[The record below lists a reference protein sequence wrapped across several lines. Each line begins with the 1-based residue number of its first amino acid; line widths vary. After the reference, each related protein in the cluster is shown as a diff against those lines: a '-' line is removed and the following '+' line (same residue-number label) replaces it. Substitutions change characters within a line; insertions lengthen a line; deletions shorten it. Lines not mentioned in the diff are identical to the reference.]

1 MKNITAATAATAAAA
16 GFAAAFLGLAA
27 PAFAAP
33 SGGSAA
39 DTISALEAQG
49 NRVIVNREG
58 GAALSDASVVS
69 VRQGAEIQEYTWDA
83 QRDDRVLETVGRVVY
98 VDVR

>member
-1 MKNITAATAATAAAA
+1 MKNITIATAAVAGLSAAV
-16 GFAAAFLGLAA
+16 LGLAA

-33 SGGSAA
+33 SGSQNAA
-39 DTISALEAQG
+39 QTISALEAQG
-49 NRVIVNREG
+49 NRVIVNRDG
-58 GAALSDASVVS
+58 GAALSDSTVVS